1 MNGELF
7 RAARDYHG
15 AMAAYCRA
23 LKALE
28 NLNSV
33 DDLDHL
39 ENLEHLAQEVLGA
52 SLRYRAVIDELIAGA
67 RGGSNEERIG
77 RRRLASLRALLRF
90 TSWRYNALAKL
101 QRPSVEPS
109 DR

>member
-15 AMAAYCRA
+15 AIAAYCRT
-23 LKALE
+23 LSNLE
-28 NLNSV
+28 RS
-33 DDLDHL
+33 
-39 ENLEHLAQEVLGA
+39 ENVEKLEHLAQEVLGA

-77 RRRLASLRALLRF
+77 RRRLASLRSLLRF

-101 QRPSVEPS
+101 QRPSV
-109 DR
+109 